1 MTNAA
6 PEVSQ
11 RRKELET
18 AHCALCEVQDKLA
31 TAAAALGASHALAM
45 ALYALIVAVQR
56 GIKKLVKELKTLS

>member
-6 PEVSQ
+6 PELSQ

-31 TAAAALGASHALAM
+31 TAAAAIGASHTLAM
-45 ALYALIVAVQR
+45 AIYAMIVAVQR
-56 GIKKLVKELKTLS
+56 GIKKLVKELKSLD